1 MIKSKEK
8 LLHSINT
15 LERIVDAYEKEVQ
28 AIETHWKDKK
38 KMEFYQKHIV
48 VQIDFN
54 RTLRSNLNAINFQFN
69 EILSKL
75 ESLK

>member
-1 MIKSKEK
+1 MIKSKDK
-8 LLHSINT
+8 LLHAINT
-15 LERIVDAYEKEVQ
+15 LERFVDAYEKEVQ
-28 AIETHWKDKK
+28 AIETNWKDKK

-48 VQIDFN
+48 VQMDFN

>member
-28 AIETHWKDKK
+28 AIETHWKDKRK
-38 KMEFYQKHIV
+38 IEFYQKYILM
-48 VQIDFN
+48 QENFN
-54 RTLRSNLNAINFQFN
+54 RTLRANLHSINFQFN
-69 EILSKL
+69 EILSRL